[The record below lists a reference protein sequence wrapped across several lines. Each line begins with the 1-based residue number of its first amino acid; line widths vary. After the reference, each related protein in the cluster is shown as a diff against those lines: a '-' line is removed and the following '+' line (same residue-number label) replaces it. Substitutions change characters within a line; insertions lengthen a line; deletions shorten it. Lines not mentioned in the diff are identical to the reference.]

1 MSLISWEDA
10 TYPDNIPR
18 QPTTTTSERHAFN
31 LALYFERL
39 PKRYTNPETLSTL
52 AKLEAKHLQKTLTLE
67 EYEWLK
73 QLYIKSCALNG
84 APKRVARWAAL
95 KNGFRG

>member
-10 TYPDNIPR
+10 TYPE
-18 QPTTTTSERHAFN
+18 QPPSKSVSERYATN

-39 PKRYTNPETLSTL
+39 PKRFTNPETQSTL
-52 AKLEAKHLQKTLTLE
+52 ARLEAKHLQKALTLE

-73 QLYIKSCALNG
+73 KLYINSSALNG
-84 APKRVARWAAL
+84 APKRVAQWAAL